1 MKKII
6 FAITTG
12 ILLFMSCQNDTMP
25 TMPTL
30 DITVD
35 TTTCKVGVPV
45 TFNLSGFAESIS
57 FYSGEVYHDYAF
69 SQQGRILAVEDTSTL
84 KLSVQI
90 QGPGTR
96 KNTQFFMYTSTDF
109 NGNYASFNSVKTATW
124 TDVSSQFGGTS
135 STGFTGS
142 ATTTNKVI
150 STLVPLDKP
159 VYVAYKCVYTPFVGL
174 SDNWNIYQF
183 FITANTVL
191 GPQLLSD
198 SKTTYSTGFE
208 IIDQAKFDTV
218 PPFGKVSKSYFS
230 FELGSVKLIGP
241 DTALVSKEIWAIS
254 KPVMRKPIVLEPD
267 RPAVIKSIT
276 SEMKAVYTDQ
286 KYTKP
291 GTYKVVFV
299 ASNNTLAGKQE
310 IVKEVIVTIK
320 P

>member
-1 MKKII
+1 MKKLF

-12 ILLFMSCQNDTMP
+12 IVLLSSCLNENMP
-25 TMPTL
+25 TMPIL
-30 DITVD
+30 EVAVD

-45 TFNLSGFAESIS
+45 TFNLSGFAESIT
-57 FYSGEVYHDYAF
+57 FYSGEVYHEYDY

-90 QGPGTR
+90 QGSSTL
-96 KNTQFFMYTSTDF
+96 KNSQFFMLSSTDF
-109 NGNYASFNSVKTATW
+109 NGNYSSFNSVKAATW
-124 TDVSSQFGGTS
+124 VDVSSQFGGS
-135 STGFTGS
+135 STTGFTKS

-150 STLVPLDKP
+150 TSMIPLDKP
-159 VYVAYKCVYTPFVGL
+159 VYLAYRYVYTPYSGL
-174 SDNWNIYQF
+174 SDIWNIYQF

-208 IIDQAKFDTV
+208 IIDQAKFDTI
-218 PPFGKVSKSYFS
+218 PPFGIIGKSFFS
-230 FELGSVKLIGP
+230 TDLGSVKLIGP

-254 KPVMRKPIVLEPD
+254 KPISRKSIVLEPD
-267 RPAVIKSIT
+267 RPAVVKSIT

-291 GTYKVVFV
+291 GTYKVTFV

-310 IVKEVIVTIK
+310 IVKELVVVIK